1 MYTRHHQEK
10 MKRYSKDDWDRK
22 ITRERELRRQK
33 STSRQFNEP
42 LRIFVETKCNDIFQE
57 YNELYNRMLEDESA
71 KKDLTKTT
79 VFKEWL
85 NANGGTVQLS
95 KGSRKKKLPI
105 SSATPESPHVVT
117 GDQTSALS
125 SQDHGRVQDEASEQD
140 DESEQ
145 ASTVLTQAL
154 RDILDQEVVDMSSAD
169 FNLNVEMVAEIF
181 DELQE
186 DRDLRD
192 VLEGANEDEGIGL
205 NYFDEVEMDS
215 QPFNYTL
222 EVETNDF

>member
-42 LRIFVETKCNDIFQE
+42 LRIFVETKYNDIFQE

-95 KGSRKKKLPI
+95 KGSCLFP
-105 SSATPESPHVVT
+105 
-117 GDQTSALS
+117 
-125 SQDHGRVQDEASEQD
+125 
-140 DESEQ
+140 
-145 ASTVLTQAL
+145 
-154 RDILDQEVVDMSSAD
+154 
-169 FNLNVEMVAEIF
+169 
-181 DELQE
+181 LQ
-186 DRDLRD
+186 RR
-192 VLEGANEDEGIGL
+192 NHH
-205 NYFDEVEMDS
+205 M
-215 QPFNYTL
+215 
-222 EVETNDF
+222 